1 MSEKSK
7 KVPVKKPNFEEVIQR
22 LEQAK
27 LDGNKNQ
34 IKFWTDVL
42 NKLKNKPR

>member
-1 MSEKSK
+1 VNARNGVNK
-7 KVPVKKPNFEEVIQR
+7 KKKESLEDVKQN

-27 LDGNKNQ
+27 LNGNKNQ

>member
-1 MSEKSK
+1 MKKSK
-7 KVPVKKPNFEEVIQR
+7 AKSLEEVIQR

-42 NKLKNKPR
+42 NKLKNKPH